1 MDTNKT
7 GYDELAFYTLSK
19 QDDFFIH
26 QLVVDAYT
34 AQNADE
40 NSKPIR
46 VIFALAGLYLC
57 VEKKFTG
64 REVQLFHIK
73 MAKNKKDWPE
83 IILPEFRGEI
93 NIDQVLAVSPGPERD
108 KIIHKWCASV
118 WKAFGQNHRKII
130 HLVEQYSIF

>member
-1 MDTNKT
+1 MDISKT
-7 GYDELAFYTLSK
+7 SYEELAFYTLSK

-34 AQNADE
+34 AQTADE
-40 NSKPIR
+40 NSKPIS

-83 IILPEFRGEI
+83 IILPEFCGDI
-93 NIDQVLAVSPGPERD
+93 NIGQVLAVSPGTERD
-108 KIIHKWCASV
+108 KMIHRWCASV
-118 WKAFGQNHRKII
+118 WEAFEQNHRKII
-130 HLVEQYSIF
+130 PLVEQYSIF